1 MWMLPYIRNMWIKIR
16 EQYSAETD
24 IFRGKDLQNC
34 DRLNWSICIVTI
46 IWKWLGIYTWVHSE
60 DSGQV

>member
-1 MWMLPYIRNMWIKIR
+1 MWIKIR

-24 IFRGKDLQNC
+24 IFKGKDLQNC
-34 DRLNWSICIVTI
+34 DRLNWSIRIVTM